1 MMIKQEMSKYTR
13 QVSVGTVTHFDIYS
27 LCHSSIEMW
36 LVSSDTEE
44 LGQQL

>member
-13 QVSVGTVTHFDIYS
+13 QVSIGTVTQFNIYS
-27 LCHSSIEMW
+27 LCHLSTEMW